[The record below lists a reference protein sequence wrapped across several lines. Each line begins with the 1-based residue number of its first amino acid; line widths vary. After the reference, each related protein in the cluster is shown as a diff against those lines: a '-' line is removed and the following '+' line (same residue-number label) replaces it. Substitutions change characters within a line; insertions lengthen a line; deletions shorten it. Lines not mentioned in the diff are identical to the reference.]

1 MDYNNIIIFLIF
13 CLTLSLIYT
22 SYIKF
27 EQKYNIQDKTKTK
40 PKKEIEDFF
49 IDDLSIEKFNE
60 NSEAFNDKEGFVNEL
75 IMSQKKIN
83 NEFEYL
89 DIPIETK
96 ENIIKPGEELIKKHD
111 SNLSKL
117 NNIYNNYDKKE
128 SNYTYEKTKKLSTDL
143 PIANLHTNILLKSE
157 NDHIELS
164 NLNL

>member
-27 EQKYNIQDKTKTK
+27 EQKYSIQDKTK

-157 NDHIELS
+157 NDDIKLS

>member
-27 EQKYNIQDKTKTK
+27 EQKYSIQDKTK

-75 IMSQKKIN
+75 IMCQKKIN

-117 NNIYNNYDKKE
+117 NNIYNNYDKKK

-157 NDHIELS
+157 NDDIKLS

>member
-27 EQKYNIQDKTKTK
+27 EQKYSIQDKTK

-117 NNIYNNYDKKE
+117 NNIYDNYNKKE
-128 SNYTYEKTKKLSTDL
+128 SNFTYEKTKKLSTDL

-157 NDHIELS
+157 NNDIKLS
-164 NLNL
+164 NLN

>member
-27 EQKYNIQDKTKTK
+27 ETKYSIQDKTK

-49 IDDLSIEKFNE
+49 IDDLSIKKFNE

-75 IMSQKKIN
+75 MMSQKKIN
-83 NEFEYL
+83 KFQYL
-89 DIPIETK
+89 DVPIETK
-96 ENIIKPGEELIKKHD
+96 ENVIKPGEELIKKHD
-111 SNLSKL
+111 SNLSEL
-117 NNIYNNYDKKE
+117 NNIYNNCNKKE

-157 NDHIELS
+157 NNDIKLS
-164 NLNL
+164 NLNS

>member
-27 EQKYNIQDKTKTK
+27 EQKYNIQDKTK

-157 NDHIELS
+157 NDDIKLS

>member
-27 EQKYNIQDKTKTK
+27 ETKYSIQDKTKS
-40 PKKEIEDFF
+40 KKEIEDFF

-89 DIPIETK
+89 DVSIETK
-96 ENIIKPGEELIKKHD
+96 ENVIKPGEELIKKHD

-117 NNIYNNYDKKE
+117 NNIYNNCNIKE

-157 NDHIELS
+157 NDNIKLS